1 MSAYQISF
9 YVISAAILI
18 SAFLAVTSLKI
29 FRSAVWLLGSLTA
42 IAALYFWMDLQFL
55 AAVQIIVYIGGIVVL
70 IIFSIFLTAHMGADL
85 PRTFLIRKIFSALLA
100 IGGFSM
106 IAWVLTQSL
115 FTISDQPLDSG
126 VAMIGRS
133 MLATGDKG
141 YALPFEA
148 VSILLLV
155 AMIGCIA
162 IAIRP
167 KENKA

>member
-1 MSAYQISF
+1 MNSSTVAF
-9 YVISAAILI
+9 YVIGAFILL

-29 FRSAVWLLGSLTA
+29 FRSAVWLLSSLTG

-85 PRTFLIRKIFSALLA
+85 PRALPLRKLLSAVIA
-100 IGGFSM
+100 VAGFAM
-106 IAWVLTQSL
+106 VTVVLMGNQLSL
-115 FTISDQPLDSG
+115 SDQQFDSG
-126 VAMIGRS
+126 VASIGRK
-133 MLATGDKG
+133 MLETGENG
-141 YALPFEA
+141 YVLPFES

-162 IAIRP
+162 IAIRQKP
-167 KENKA
+167 GKI